1 MVIRLKLRSIAFMML
16 SVICVLSLLLSRS
29 FSVERSAALPAG
41 GNSVSLPIFLYHII
55 SPKKSYQFGITP
67 SELESD
73 LIYLSKTGYTTI
85 TMTQLIDYVD
95 TGKSLPPK
103 PVILSFDDGYYN
115 NYVYAFPLLKKYRV
129 KMVFS
134 IIGKSTDDFSM
145 QPSDNLS
152 YAHVTWDQLNE
163 MIGSGLVEVQ
173 NHTYN
178 LHESRAGRI
187 GCTQKPCESKERYE
201 KILTDDV
208 GKLQNEIAN
217 RTGFTPN
224 TFVYP
229 YGRSSENTDGIL
241 KKMGFRATLSCD
253 YGINLISRDPDGLFG
268 LHRIERTRGGS
279 VETVLTRSSHS
290 ALAAPN
296 PFYYFYI

>member
-1 MVIRLKLRSIAFMML
+1 MVVRLKLRGIALLVLPM
-16 SVICVLSLLLSRS
+16 ICVLSLLWCSPLPA
-29 FSVERSAALPAG
+29 ERSTASPAG
-41 GNSVSLPIFLYHII
+41 GDSVSLPIFLYHII
-55 SPKKSYQFGITP
+55 SPKGSYQFGITP
-67 SELESD
+67 SELEND
-73 LIYLSKTGYTTI
+73 LIYLSKNGYTTI

-95 TGKSLPPK
+95 TGKSLPRK

-115 NYVYAFPLLKKYRV
+115 NYVYAFPLLKKYHA

-145 QPSDNLS
+145 HPSDNLS

-163 MIGSGLVEVQ
+163 MTGSGLVEVQ

-178 LHESRAGRI
+178 LHESRKGRT
-187 GCTQKPCESKERYE
+187 GCTQKQGESKAQYE

-208 GKLQNEIAN
+208 GKLQNEIAEK
-217 RTGFTPN
+217 TGFVPN

-229 YGRSSENTDGIL
+229 YGKSSENTDGIL

-253 YGINLISRDPDGLFG
+253 YGINLISRDADGLFD
-268 LHRIERTRGGS
+268 LRRIERTRSNS
-279 VETVLTRSSHS
+279 VQSVLTK
-290 ALAAPN
+290 
-296 PFYYFYI
+296 